1 MSIYS
6 ESDAVASLGINH
18 TVVVATTVE
27 DSSLGLQSAIAAGR
41 IDSFDGLVKE
51 LESAEDVKYAK
62 SYRKWA
68 DKGRTGNPPKSKGSI
83 KSAKFIRSVCHTLG
97 I

>member
-6 ESDAVASLGINH
+6 ESAVVASLGINH
-18 TVVVATTVE
+18 TVVAATVPE
-27 DSSLGLQSAIAAGR
+27 DPALGLQAAIAAGR

-51 LESAEDVKYAK
+51 LETADDVKYAK
-62 SYRKWA
+62 AYRKWA

-83 KSAKFIRSVCHTLG
+83 KAAKFIRSVCHTLG

>member
-6 ESDAVASLGINH
+6 ESAAVASLGINH
-18 TVVVATTVE
+18 TVVAATVPE
-27 DSSLGLQSAIAAGR
+27 DTSLGLQAAIAAGR
-41 IDSFDGLVKE
+41 IESFDGLVEE
-51 LESAEDVKYAK
+51 LESAADVKYAK
-62 SYRKWA
+62 AYRKWA
-68 DKGRTGNPPKSKGSI
+68 EKGRAGNPPKSKGSI